1 MSFVVL
7 ILMTL
12 VVAIAIVEL
21 GIILYL
27 DIFDSTD
34 DVLFLEIDELF
45 RIFGFFFIIL
55 IGFEL
60 IETVEMYFKDN
71 IIHAEVVLLVAVIA
85 VSRKVILLDL
95 EKYDNTVGLL
105 LYFDSNHPNT
115 YYKTDGFHSFAS
127 ESTHNKIRLL
137 VFECVCMCDYKEPKT
152 TNSFSMC
159 SLRTVITLFSIPKI
173 M

>member
-7 ILMTL
+7 ILMTV

-21 GIILYL
+21 GMLLYL

-71 IIHAEVVLLVAVIA
+71 VIHAEVVLLVAVIA

-95 EKYDNTVGLL
+95 EKYDPLAIIGLGFIIL
-105 LYFDSNHPNT
+105 ALGGCYFLIKLSYRGRN
-115 YYKTDGFHSFAS
+115 
-127 ESTHNKIRLL
+127 
-137 VFECVCMCDYKEPKT
+137 V
-152 TNSFSMC
+152 
-159 SLRTVITLFSIPKI
+159 
-173 M
+173 

>member
-1 MSFVVL
+1 
-7 ILMTL
+7 MTV

-21 GIILYL
+21 GMLLYL

-71 IIHAEVVLLVAVIA
+71 VIHAEVVLLVAVIA

-95 EKYDNTVGLL
+95 EKYDPLAIIGLGFIIL
-105 LYFDSNHPNT
+105 ALGGCYFLIKLSYRGRN
-115 YYKTDGFHSFAS
+115 
-127 ESTHNKIRLL
+127 
-137 VFECVCMCDYKEPKT
+137 V
-152 TNSFSMC
+152 
-159 SLRTVITLFSIPKI
+159 
-173 M
+173 

>member
-1 MSFVVL
+1 MSNSIDKAVSFVHKTKKWMSFIVL
-7 ILMTL
+7 ILMTII
-12 VVAIAIVEL
+12 VAIAILEL

-45 RIFGFFFIIL
+45 KIFGFFFIIL

-60 IETVEMYFKDN
+60 VETVEMYFKDN

-95 EKYDNTVGLL
+95 EKYEPLAIIGL
-105 LYFDSNHPNT
+105 
-115 YYKTDGFHSFAS
+115 G
-127 ESTHNKIRLL
+127 
-137 VFECVCMCDYKEPKT
+137 
-152 TNSFSMC
+152 
-159 SLRTVITLFSIPKI
+159 VIILALGGCYWFIKQSYRAKNV
-173 M
+173 

>member
-1 MSFVVL
+1 MSKSIDKAVSLVHAAKKWMSFVVL
-7 ILMTL
+7 ILMTII
-12 VVAIAIVEL
+12 VAIAIVEL

-27 DIFDSTD
+27 DLFDPTD

-60 IETVEMYFKDN
+60 VETVEMYFKEN

-95 EKYDNTVGLL
+95 EKYEPLAIIGLGTIIIAL
-105 LYFDSNHPNT
+105 GGCYFLIKMSVRGKRYEN
-115 YYKTDGFHSFAS
+115 
-127 ESTHNKIRLL
+127 
-137 VFECVCMCDYKEPKT
+137 
-152 TNSFSMC
+152 
-159 SLRTVITLFSIPKI
+159 
-173 M
+173 

>member
-1 MSFVVL
+1 MGKVIDNSVSLVNGVKKWMSFIVL
-7 ILMTL
+7 ILMTII
-12 VVAIAIVEL
+12 VGIAIVEL
-21 GIILYL
+21 GIILYH
-27 DIFDSTD
+27 DIFDPTD

-95 EKYDNTVGLL
+95 EKYEPLAIIGLGIIIIAL
-105 LYFDSNHPNT
+105 GGCYAFIKLSYR
-115 YYKTDGFHSFAS
+115 
-127 ESTHNKIRLL
+127 NK
-137 VFECVCMCDYKEPKT
+137 EA
-152 TNSFSMC
+152 
-159 SLRTVITLFSIPKI
+159 
-173 M
+173 